1 MKIVKLLT
9 NFQHGKK
16 IDTGKFFKKNEKS
29 NNKNCPRFRRQ
40 CPDYSWEIHAISP
53 TINSEGYINLS

>member
-1 MKIVKLLT
+1 VRGK
-9 NFQHGKK
+9 NHEKK
-16 IDTGKFFKKNEKS
+16 IDTGKFFQENEKS

-40 CPDYSWEIHAISP
+40 CPDYSWEIHAISL